1 MESLDEDTMKQDRT
15 LIYYNKNAADFINT
29 TQGVDFHQIQDIF
42 LSYLSEGASILDF
55 GCGSGRD
62 AKRFKDLGYQITA
75 VDGSEELCKVAA
87 KYIGIPV
94 RKMLFQELDDQ
105 EKYDGIWACAS
116 ILHLSKNELADVLQ
130 KMCRALKNNGIIYT
144 SFKYGTFEGERNG
157 RYFTD
162 LTEDSFRILLR
173 SVRGLSVEK
182 LWLTG
187 DVRKDRGNEKWLNII
202 LRKRDI
208 R

>member
-1 MESLDEDTMKQDRT
+1 MKQDGT
-15 LIYYNKNAADFINT
+15 LIYYNKNAADFIKT

>member
-1 MESLDEDTMKQDRT
+1 MKQDRT
-15 LIYYNKNAADFINT
+15 LIYYNKNAADFIKT

-187 DVRKDRGNEKWLNII
+187 DVREDRGNEKWLNII

>member
-1 MESLDEDTMKQDRT
+1 M
-15 LIYYNKNAADFINT
+15 
-29 TQGVDFHQIQDIF
+29 
-42 LSYLSEGASILDF
+42 
-55 GCGSGRD
+55 
-62 AKRFKDLGYQITA
+62 
-75 VDGSEELCKVAA
+75 DGSEELCKVAA

>member
-1 MESLDEDTMKQDRT
+1 MKQDRT
-15 LIYYNKNAADFINT
+15 LIYYNKNAADFIKT

-42 LSYLSEGASILDF
+42 LSYLPEGASILDF

-62 AKRFKDLGYQITA
+62 AKRFKDLGYEITA

-94 RKMLFQELDDQ
+94 RKMLFQELDEQ
-105 EKYDGIWACAS
+105 EKYNGIWACAS
-116 ILHLSKNELADVLQ
+116 ILHLSKNELPDVLQ

-187 DVRKDRGNEKWLNII
+187 DVREDRGNEKWLNII

>member
-1 MESLDEDTMKQDRT
+1 
-15 LIYYNKNAADFINT
+15 
-29 TQGVDFHQIQDIF
+29 
-42 LSYLSEGASILDF
+42 
-55 GCGSGRD
+55 
-62 AKRFKDLGYQITA
+62 
-75 VDGSEELCKVAA
+75 
-87 KYIGIPV
+87 
-94 RKMLFQELDDQ
+94 MLFQELDDQ

-187 DVRKDRGNEKWLNII
+187 DVREDRGNEKWLNII